1 MLGLHTVVS
10 DNQHGWDT
18 LSANGSTPAAEIR
31 GTFFTVVHKVSN
43 GTVTITDEGSLD
55 GTVWWPLKEIAHV
68 EAQAADDDD
77 DGVHGNGRSHSSGT
91 TASHYRAACRY
102 VRVTVSGVG
111 GSETMQAW
119 IQCSNAAN

>member
-18 LSANGSTPAAEIR
+18 LTANGSTPAAEIR
-31 GTFFTVVHKVSN
+31 GTFFTIVHKVSN

-55 GTVWWPLKEIAHV
+55 GTVWWPLKEIAHA

-102 VRVTVSGVG
+102 VRVTVSNLG
-111 GSETMQAW
+111 GSETLQAW

>member
-18 LSANGSTPAAEIR
+18 LSANGSTSAAEIR
-31 GTFFTVVHKVSN
+31 GTFFTIVHKVSN

-55 GTVWWPLKEIAHV
+55 GTVWWPLKEIVHA

-77 DGVHGNGRSHSSGT
+77 DGVYGNGRSHSSGT